1 MKNLQLFV
9 FSLAVAVASSVALAQ
24 ETFPDE
30 PWAEVMLIGTHH
42 YNNPG
47 QDEFNVEADDV
58 LASDRQREIEA
69 ISARLGEWAPDMI
82 LVEFPWDRQEA
93 LDERYAAWLADDHRD
108 DDCDDDCQG
117 NGHGNGDPNRDWRSE
132 VYQLGARTAAAL
144 GPERLY
150 AVDVEYSM
158 ASDEYSEVVENPDE
172 RLQRLGAQL
181 QAYGEAQIRA
191 SQARLEKHTLGAVLY
206 AKNTESELAANSDF
220 YHRFL
225 MRGWKGDNQGG
236 AHSVAKWYTRNLLIY
251 QNILRVVEETLAQG
265 AAPGRPLKFM
275 VIYGQGHIP
284 TLADFV
290 EDSPYLVAADTA
302 EFLSVFEGE
311 TREHQAEQRPEQ

>member
-1 MKNLQLFV
+1 MKNLRLFV
-9 FSLAVAVASSVALAQ
+9 FSLAAVLASSIALGQA
-24 ETFPDE
+24 TFPDR

-47 QDEFNVEADDV
+47 QDQFNVEADDV
-58 LASDRQREIEA
+58 LAPDRQREIEA
-69 ISARLGEWAPDMI
+69 ITKRLREWAPDMI
-82 LVEFPWDRQEA
+82 LVEFPWDRQEE
-93 LDERYAAWLADDHRD
+93 LDERYAAWLADDD
-108 DDCDDDCQG
+108 
-117 NGHGNGDPNRDWRSE
+117 RDWRSE

-144 GPERLY
+144 GHERLY

-158 ASDEYSEVVENPDE
+158 ASDQYSEIVENPDE
-172 RLQRLGAQL
+172 RLKRLGAQL

-191 SQARLEKHTLGAVLY
+191 SQARLERHTLGAVLH
-206 AKNTESELAANSDF
+206 AMNTESELAANSDF

-251 QNILRVVEETLAQG
+251 QNMLRVVEETLAQG
-265 AAPGRPLKFM
+265 TAPERPLKVM

-290 EDSPYLVAADTA
+290 GDSPYLDVADTA

-311 TREHQAEQRPEQ
+311 TREHQADQKPEQ